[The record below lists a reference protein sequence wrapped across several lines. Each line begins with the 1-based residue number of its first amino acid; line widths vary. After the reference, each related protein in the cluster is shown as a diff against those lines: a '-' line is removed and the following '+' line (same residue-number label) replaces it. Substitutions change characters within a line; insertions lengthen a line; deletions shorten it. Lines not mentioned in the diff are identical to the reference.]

1 MSHHAINH
9 TPYNPGEQGYQYPMT
24 GSDRADRYSGSQW
37 GEISSDY
44 RPSLGTGSLANCHQ
58 SQGTSDVNTDRNR
71 LDGLGSDQA
80 QQLHQISSHDSEV
93 GPIRTQ
99 PQHHLPSSPLGYCST
114 CCTHGQ
120 SDLDIS
126 DLTYQSELLSSD
138 NSSQRSANSMRV
150 INRQTLQSVQ
160 DCLQSMGD
168 QYHLNNEVVQW
179 AQNLLDIPEQEL
191 WLMSIL
197 VNLNSRIP
205 PAPSPHVGQ
214 TAAPT
219 STKSYT
225 FPPNLRIFCRTQIR
239 KVLLRPDIEAYTR
252 RMAERNHV
260 ENWPI
265 PMAKGLIF
273 GQSDA
278 FKCMHLRP
286 DYQRDVIFKKELNSL
301 LGTILKG
308 EKNNFANLLRL
319 GLGGLEEQTR
329 QSPRQS
335 CPTLSVL
342 FTKLWT
348 LALNRPRSPISRLI
362 VKSLFSDRH
371 DWPTSG

>member
-24 GSDRADRYSGSQW
+24 
-37 GEISSDY
+37 
-44 RPSLGTGSLANCHQ
+44 GTGSLANCHQ

-179 AQNLLDIPEQEL
+179 AQNLLDEL

-225 FPPNLRIFCRTQIR
+225 FPPNLRIFCCTQIR

-335 CPTLSVL
+335 CPTLSRQAR
-342 FTKLWT
+342 
-348 LALNRPRSPISRLI
+348 LAYIRMMINLNRLRRIANPGLLKLRQNLRDIYQLQI
-362 VKSLFSDRH
+362 H
-371 DWPTSG
+371 A